1 MSHKKDSLFPFKL
14 VFHSRLVIKRSSLYH
29 AGFFFSFPSK
39 QDRLTPVV
47 TLSEQSKGLQAVNT
61 SFIYTG
67 WKKGLF
73 SPIPPEYGYFVPSHS
88 PLPCW
93 FTSVS
98 CLFMGTSNQFITLK
112 APTTI
117 QSIFS
122 NSWLILPPPPPKRRI
137 FLTKSYYSR
146 HPTSGSKVLDYA

>member
-39 QDRLTPVV
+39 QDQLHLSWPFQRNQKVSRPFTLHLSTLVGKRGCFHPFPLTMGI
-47 TLSEQSKGLQAVNT
+47 L
-61 SFIYTG
+61 
-67 WKKGLF
+67 
-73 SPIPPEYGYFVPSHS
+73 S
-88 PLPCW
+88 PLIHHSHVDLPH
-93 FTSVS
+93 VS
-98 CLFMGTSNQFITLK
+98 CLFMCTSNQFKTPI

-122 NSWLILPPPPPKRRI
+122 NSWLILSPPPRAVSPKKKNFNHQI
-137 FLTKSYYSR
+137 L
-146 HPTSGSKVLDYA
+146 LL